1 MIPVF
6 VNVFNR
12 LTTTRTLCSHLADMP
27 DVRVVIVDNNS
38 DWIPLLDWYET
49 DCPHEVI
56 RLDENI
62 GHHAP
67 WKCGAV
73 DQYADKQFYCVTD
86 CDLDLAGVPP
96 DLMEVLRSPLSAGIA
111 EKSGISLRIDDL
123 PEWQNSVA
131 AWERRFWNK
140 PTPDKRYYW
149 AIIDTTL
156 CMYRSD
162 LPHRLAMSIGGIK
175 TVRSAM
181 PYTARH
187 MPWYLDCENLDEE
200 NLNYFRTANISNSW
214 KPEGKGLLSRFATGE
229 S

>member
-12 LTTTRTLCSHLADMP
+12 LTTTMTLCSQLAAMQ

-38 DWIPLLDWYET
+38 DWVPLLDWYDT

-56 RLDENI
+56 RLEENI

-67 WKCGAV
+67 WICGAV
-73 DQYADKQFYCVTD
+73 DQYADKPFYCVTD
-86 CDLDLAGVPP
+86 CDLDLDGVPI
-96 DLMEVLRSPLSAGIA
+96 DLMEVLREPLRTGIA

-123 PEWQNSVA
+123 PEWQGEVFD
-131 AWERRFWNK
+131 WERRFWSK
-140 PTPDKRYYW
+140 PTTDKRYYW

-156 CMYRSD
+156 CMYRSE
-162 LPHRLAMSIGGIK
+162 LPHGRARSIGGVK
-175 TVRSAM
+175 TVRSAS

-200 NLNYFRTANISNSW
+200 NANYFRTANLSNSW
-214 KPEGKGLLSRFATGE
+214 KPNGKSMSSRF
-229 S
+229 SQ